1 MKMNSQL
8 SLKLKAERE
17 ELDRITA
24 EVEDLGMQEN
34 WSPDLVFRVNLV
46 LEEMVLNI
54 IDYGTEEGVGEI
66 EIILTLRGDSLTIEI
81 IDDGSPFDPLSD
93 APDPDLD
100 ATLEERR
107 VGGLGIHLARTMMD
121 DMRYRR
127 EQDKNHLTMVTYK
140 VE

>member
-1 MKMNSQL
+1 MNSQL
-8 SLKLKAERE
+8 SLTIKAERD

-46 LEEMVLNI
+46 LEEMVLNV
-54 IDYGTEEGVGEI
+54 IDYGTEDGVNEI
-66 EIILTLRGDSLTIEI
+66 EIILTLTDESLTIEI

-93 APDPDLD
+93 APDPDLE

-107 VGGLGIHLARTMMD
+107 VGGLGIHLTRSMMD

-127 EQDKNHLTMVTYK
+127 EQNKNHLTLVTYK

>member
-1 MKMNSQL
+1 MNSQL
-8 SLKLKAERE
+8 SLTIKAERE

-24 EVEDLGMQEN
+24 EIEDLGMQEN

-54 IDYGTEEGVGEI
+54 IDYGTEDGVSEI
-66 EIILTLRGDSLTIEI
+66 EISLALTDDSLTIEI

-100 ATLEERR
+100 STLEERSI
-107 VGGLGIHLARTMMD
+107 GGLGIHLTRTMMD

>member
-1 MKMNSQL
+1 MNSQL
-8 SLKLKAERE
+8 SLTIKAERD

-46 LEEMVLNI
+46 LEEMVLNV
-54 IDYGTEEGVGEI
+54 IDYGTEDGVNEI
-66 EIILTLRGDSLTIEI
+66 EIILTLTDESLTIEI

-107 VGGLGIHLARTMMD
+107 VGGLGIHLTRSMMD

-127 EQDKNHLTMVTYK
+127 EQDKNHLTLITYK

>member
-1 MKMNSQL
+1 MNSQL
-8 SLKLKAERE
+8 SLTIKAERD

-46 LEEMVLNI
+46 LEEMVLNV
-54 IDYGTEEGVGEI
+54 IDYGTEDGVNEI
-66 EIILTLRGDSLTIEI
+66 EIILTLTDESLTIEI

-107 VGGLGIHLARTMMD
+107 VGGLGIHLTRSMMD

-127 EQDKNHLTMVTYK
+127 EQNKNHLTLVTYK